1 MRLLSA
7 IACELDLDV
16 CHFDVEQAFVQS
28 KLDEDV
34 FMRLPRGCGR
44 LSGKV
49 VRLNKSLYGL
59 KQASRSWHAHLT
71 TCLNTL
77 GFQQCLADACVFRLV
92 EEGRVA
98 IIAVVHVD
106 DIFAVGLKSRC
117 DLFRDELNR
126 MVPVKNLGELRWYGG
141 CHYTRER
148 EMGTLTISQ
157 KTFADELVKKFC
169 VTSTQSVPL
178 RVGVKLEDF
187 NEDEMVENWPFRELV
202 GSLMWLS
209 VSTRPDISN
218 AVRAVA
224 RYCTAPRAIHW
235 KAALGILEYI
245 NGTSEYGITF
255 QRGTSSS
262 ISLEVF
268 ADADYASKATDRRSV
283 SGGVIMCGGASV
295 CWFSRT
301 QKCVTLSTSEAEYV
315 ALGDAVKELLFLRQV
330 WRFMLPSKVMPCFPV
345 FEDNQ
350 GAVQL
355 AENPITN
362 SNTKHIDVRHHFL
375 RELVRQR
382 DIKVVQVPSKF
393 QHADILT
400 KALAFDLFA
409 FHRKFL
415 LNLK

>member
-1 MRLLSA
+1 MGCFVDDRTAFGINTCWSERINNRFICVGVDFSIYALLTGERSSYSPEAKSPMQEYLIYSCTPMYRFISLRNAGDSA
-7 IACELDLDV
+7 
-16 CHFDVEQAFVQS
+16 S
-28 KLDEDV
+28 KLT
-34 FMRLPRGCGR
+34 
-44 LSGKV
+44 S
-49 VRLNKSLYGL
+49 SL
-59 KQASRSWHAHLT
+59 
-71 TCLNTL
+71 
-77 GFQQCLADACVFRLV
+77 
-92 EEGRVA
+92 
-98 IIAVVHVD
+98 HVD

-117 DLFRDELNR
+117 DVFRDELNR
-126 MVPVKNLGELRWYGG
+126 MVPVKHLGGLRWYGG

-157 KTFADELVKKFC
+157 KTFADELVKTFC

-187 NEDEMVENWPFRELV
+187 DEDEMIENWPFRELV

-295 CWFSRT
+295 CWFFRT

-315 ALGDAVKELLFLRQV
+315 ALGDAVKELLFLRQI

-409 FHRKFL
+409 FYRKLL